1 VIIIWNEIDTAVE
14 FFDSLEEVRK
24 YLAEAKKAADAGEPL
39 WQATIMPGEYF
50 IAVGGDY
57 FFVFGEVLKHYEKM
71 HRRYYRF
78 CRYYCVA
85 CPGGEVGDVHV
96 STILCLISR
105 GLFEQLRQE
114 GWEVRTRPGVHWS
127 CVPPDG
133 R

>member
-1 VIIIWNEIDTAVE
+1 VPFELPFPEHRVRHRVYREETGAAVP
-14 FFDSLEEVRK
+14 
-24 YLAEAKKAADAGEPL
+24 AGF
-39 WQATIMPGEYF
+39 G
-50 IAVGGDY
+50 GGDY

-85 CPGGEVGDVHV
+85 CPEGEVGDVHV

-114 GWEVRTRPGVHWS
+114 GWEVRTRPEVRWS